1 LLTIVRGPMLA
12 PMHTT
17 IADHD
22 LPGLLELMG
31 DADSVELKVTVPDSD
46 HRSAVQALGL
56 DPVEAD
62 IRQVFFFDTPEL
74 DLYRHG
80 VVVRARRARGRGDTV
95 VKLRPVVPHELPA
108 TLRGSRD
115 FGVEVDAM
123 PGSFICSG
131 SLKGSADP
139 LAVKAAAAGERPARK
154 LFSKAQRVL
163 YRAHAPEGL
172 GLDGLSV
179 LGPILALRLKFTPPE
194 LGRRLTAELWLY
206 PDDSR
211 ILELSTKCVPTE
223 AFQAAAET
231 RAHLTSHGVDLE
243 GEQEAKTRRALE
255 FFSSRTPA
263 AARPG

>member
-1 LLTIVRGPMLA
+1 
-12 PMHTT
+12 MHAT

-22 LPGLLELMG
+22 LPRLLELLG

-46 HRSAVQALGL
+46 HRSAVQALGI

-62 IRQVFFFDTPEL
+62 IRQVFFFDTPKL

-95 VKLRPVVPHELPA
+95 VKLRPVVPGELPA
-108 TLRGSRD
+108 ALRRSRD

-123 PGSFICSG
+123 PGSYVCSG

-154 LFSKAQRVL
+154 LFSKPQRVL
-163 YRAHAPEGL
+163 YREHAPEGL
-172 GLDGLSV
+172 ELDGLSV
-179 LGPILALRLKFTPPE
+179 LGPILTLRLKFSRPE

-211 ILELSTKCVPTE
+211 ILELSTKCAPAE

-231 RAHLTSHGVDLE
+231 RADLISHGIDLE
-243 GEQEAKTRRALE
+243 GEQAAKTRRALE
-255 FFSSRTPA
+255 FFSARTPA
-263 AARPG
+263 GARPR